1 MNKPNF
7 LVDNIIFY
15 LSIFIP
21 LAVYICLTNYYFSS
35 FVNPLDSTIDY
46 VMFVMKLFW
55 FGGIILVP
63 TSFIAW
69 FLYGSPLRQ
78 DYSNTQTFLQEGWN
92 PSKKLVIVFVAR
104 GQNIDALGRS
114 VFYTQTLLNRYSIHY
129 EIEVVTD
136 LDVETKI
143 RNDYATIGSKVF
155 FYEVPDH
162 YETENIAKYKARAL
176 HYLIDSRK
184 RSLLDNT
191 WYLHFDEESQITLE
205 CIAGLHK
212 FFKDKESHSV
222 VAQGEIKYNAHNY
235 GKNLLI
241 TAIDSIRT
249 GDDLGRFR
257 FQLKLLGV
265 PVFGIHGSFILIPA
279 KLEHHIGFDLG
290 GRGSIT
296 EDAYFALTAA
306 EMGYKFRWID
316 GFIREQSPF
325 SVGDLIKQ
333 RRRWIS
339 GLVLL
344 ANDNQLKLKTR
355 LPLKINLFL
364 WQISWI
370 SIFVTIV
377 NVIIGGSWFPT
388 ELAYAA
394 AIITGGFYSMYT
406 VGSYRNLRDLDMNI
420 FKKIGIYLG
429 TLILIPISAVI
440 EGIAVIYATLE
451 PVEHFEVVEKN

>member
-1 MNKPNF
+1 MKKPNF
-7 LVDNIIFY
+7 LLDNIIFY

-21 LAVYICLTNYYFSS
+21 LIIYIFLTNYYFNN
-35 FVNPLDSTIDY
+35 FVNPLDSVLDY
-46 VMFVMKLFW
+46 IMFFLKLFW

-69 FLYGSPLRQ
+69 FLYGSPLKQ
-78 DYSNTQTFLQEGWN
+78 DYNNVKVFESEGWDQ
-92 PSKKLVIVFVAR
+92 SKKLVVVFVAR

-114 VFYTQTLLNRYSIHY
+114 IFNTLTLLNRYSIHF

-136 LDVETKI
+136 VAVETVI
-143 RNDYATIGSKVF
+143 RNNYSTIGSKVF
-155 FYEVPDH
+155 FYQVPDH

-176 HYLIDSRK
+176 HYLVDSRE

-191 WYLHFDEESQITLE
+191 WYLHFDEESQITVE

-212 FFKDKESHSV
+212 FFKTKESHSV

-235 GKNLLI
+235 GKNLMI
-241 TAIDSIRT
+241 TAIDAIRT

-279 KLEHHIGFDLG
+279 KLEHRIGFDLG
-290 GRGSIT
+290 GKGSIT

-325 SVGDLIKQ
+325 SLTDIIKQ

-377 NVIIGGSWFPT
+377 NILIGGSWFPT

-394 AIITGGFYSMYT
+394 AVITGGFYSMYT
-406 VGSYRNLRDLDMNI
+406 VGSYRNLRDLDI
-420 FKKIGIYLG
+420 SLLKKLGIYFA
-429 TLILIPISAVI
+429 TLLLIPLSAII